1 MNRPIR
7 TPVFIFVFLVFS
19 LPSFAAD
26 GTYKIEVLQVMRDA
40 APFQNAYNGFV
51 QELAKNGIVEGK
63 NLTIKRN
70 YVDYDIEKGGLIKKL
85 GVLMDIRS
93 EAQKIADRKPDLVL
107 TIGTAATKYGK
118 DKIIA
123 AGIPVVF
130 TGAAIPK
137 AAGCKSLTEGGPGL
151 TGATL
156 YMNMKDALN
165 IVKLSFPS
173 VKTIGIVHT
182 DDDSAIAHTEEARQV
197 GAGMGLTF
205 ITKEINKSD
214 SVKPAAQEL
223 IGKGVQ
229 AFLITL
235 DTYWGVRHEEPTK
248 DLAVISRETKLPII
262 SFMLHKAPG
271 GLLYVGSDFGVVGG
285 LAGQQAVKI
294 LKEGAK
300 PESLPILRQKDVMIL
315 VDVKQFKALDAHLPM
330 EILKLA
336 KPVE

>member
-1 MNRPIR
+1 MNKFIQSVLFFVAF
-7 TPVFIFVFLVFS
+7 TVFA

-26 GTYKIEVLQVMRDA
+26 GTYKIEVLQVMREA
-40 APFQNAYNGFV
+40 APFDNAYAGFMR
-51 QELAKNGIVEGK
+51 ELAKNGIVEGK
-63 NLTIKRN
+63 NLSIKRN
-70 YVDYDIEKGGLIKKL
+70 YVDYDLGKGGLFKKV

-107 TIGTAATKYGK
+107 TIGTAATRYGK

-137 AAGCKSLTEGGPGL
+137 AAGCKSLTEAGPGF

-173 VKTIGIVHT
+173 VKVIGVVHT
-182 DDDSAIAHTEEARQV
+182 DDDSALAHVEEAKKV
-197 GAGMGLTF
+197 GAEMGLSF
-205 ITKEINKSD
+205 ITKEISKAD

-223 IGKGVQ
+223 IGKGAQ

-248 DLAVISRETKLPII
+248 DLAAISRETKLPII

-271 GLLYVGSDFGVVGG
+271 GLLYVGSDFGYVGS
-285 LAGQQAVKI
+285 LSGQQAVKI

-315 VDVKQFKALDAHLPM
+315 VDIKQFKALDAHLPM

>member
-1 MNRPIR
+1 MNRFLQI
-7 TPVFIFVFLVFS
+7 ISLIFLVS
-19 LPSFAAD
+19 LFAMPSSAAD
-26 GTYKIEVLQVMRDA
+26 GTYKIEVLQVMREA
-40 APFQNAYNGFV
+40 APFQNAYLGFM

-63 NLTIKRN
+63 NLTVKRN
-70 YVDYDIEKGGLIKKL
+70 YVDYDIEKGGFFKKV
-85 GVLMDIRS
+85 GVLMDIKS

-137 AAGCKSLTEGGPGL
+137 AAGCKSLTEGGPGF

-173 VKTIGIVHT
+173 VKTIGIIYT
-182 DDDSAIAHTEEARQV
+182 DDDSAVAHTEEAKKV
-197 GAGMGLTF
+197 GAEMGLTF

-248 DLAVISRETKLPII
+248 ELAAISRETKLPII

-271 GLLYVGSDFGVVGG
+271 GLLYVGSDFRVVGG
-285 LAGQQAVKI
+285 LSGQQSVKI

-300 PESLPILRQKDVMIL
+300 PENLPILRQKDVMIL